1 MLLCRAVPVPPSGV
15 PVLCPWGSPSG
26 FRGAR
31 SFQGLRC
38 SPGSTHSPS
47 DGCRTKVSRLGEA
60 KSLHKA
66 SLQDAAAWE
75 RGWRNVLQG
84 SACPGSNGDAEGAG
98 LTCKHHRHV

>member
-26 FRGAR
+26 VRDVR

-38 SPGSTHSPS
+38 SPGSMHSPS
-47 DGCRTKVSRLGEA
+47 GGYRTKVSRLGEA

-75 RGWRNVLQG
+75 RGWCKVPRS
-84 SACPGSNGDAEGAG
+84 SACPGSNGDAKGAG
-98 LTCKHHRHV
+98 LACKHHRHV